1 MPSLNTAPVSASLHL
16 VCSVHREVTQ
26 PLFDED
32 YLCALRDRDPDAEN
46 FLISHFSRP
55 VQLKLRAR
63 LRSPELIQDACQ
75 ETFLRVLRHFSSG
88 KTLDNPTSLPG
99 FVHSVCH
106 NVALEL
112 LRSHTRQAQVPEN
125 APDVADTRPGPESK
139 FVAGKRSELVGRVLN
154 EMNEK
159 DRQLLR
165 RVFLDEEDKD
175 QVCRE
180 FQVDRNYLR
189 VLLHRARIRFRTVL
203 TQGEPSSKL
212 AAGGGKMRNVTVSCS
227 TNQQEEG

>member
-1 MPSLNTAPVSASLHL
+1 MPSLNTAPPETSFHL
-16 VCSVHREVTQ
+16 VCSVHRGVTQ
-26 PLFDED
+26 PLFDEN
-32 YLCALRDRDPDAEN
+32 YLSALRDRDPDAEN

-75 ETFLRVLRHFSSG
+75 ETFLRVLRYFGSG
-88 KTLDNPTSLPG
+88 KTLDSPASLPG
-99 FVHSVCH
+99 FIHSVCH

-112 LRSHTRQAQVPEN
+112 LRSHTRQSQVPEN
-125 APDVADTRPGPESK
+125 APDIVDSSPGPEKQFAS
-139 FVAGKRSELVGRVLN
+139 GQRSELVGRVLG

-159 DRQLLR
+159 DRQHLR

-189 VLLHRARIRFRTVL
+189 VLLHRARVRFRAAL
-203 TQGEPSSKL
+203 TQSAPPRGFS
-212 AAGGGKMRNVTVSCS
+212 AT
-227 TNQQEEG
+227 Q

>member
-1 MPSLNTAPVSASLHL
+1 MALLNPAPPGASLHL
-16 VCSVHREVTQ
+16 VCSVHRGESPT
-26 PLFDED
+26 LFDEN

-46 FLISHFSRP
+46 YLISHFSRP

-75 ETFLRVLRHFSSG
+75 ETFLRVLRYFSSG
-88 KTLDNPTSLPG
+88 KTLDNPASLPG

-112 LRSHTRQAQVPEN
+112 LRSHTRQSQVPEN
-125 APDVADTRPGPESK
+125 APDVADSSPGPENQ
-139 FVAGKRSELVGRVLN
+139 FAAGQRSELVSRVLL

-175 QVCRE
+175 AVCRE

-189 VLLHRARIRFRTVL
+189 VLLHRARLRFRAVL
-203 TQGEPSSKL
+203 SQNEPAAKKSSGCPGNEKRYSV
-212 AAGGGKMRNVTVSCS
+212 G
-227 TNQQEEG
+227 QH

>member
-1 MPSLNTAPVSASLHL
+1 MHFQPVNLAPRDSAFHL
-16 VCSVHREVTQ
+16 VCSVHRGVTQ
-26 PLFDED
+26 PLFDEN

-63 LRSPELIQDACQ
+63 LRSPDLVQDACQ
-75 ETFLRVLRHFSSG
+75 ETFLRILRYFSSG
-88 KTLDNPTSLPG
+88 KTLENAASLPG

-112 LRSHTRQAQVPEN
+112 LRAHTRQPQTPEN
-125 APDVADTRPGPESK
+125 APDVPDSNPGPETQ
-139 FVAGKRSELVGRVLN
+139 FAAGQRRQMVGQVLG

-165 RVFLDEEDKD
+165 RVFLEEQDKD
-175 QVCRE
+175 EVCRE
-180 FQVDRNYLR
+180 FQIDRNYLR
-189 VLLHRARIRFRTVL
+189 VLLHRARVRFRALL
-203 TQGEPSSKL
+203 TKQP
-212 AAGGGKMRNVTVSCS
+212 S
-227 TNQQEEG
+227 TN

>member
-1 MPSLNTAPVSASLHL
+1 MQQTNAVPVSSSLHL
-16 VCSVHREVTQ
+16 VCSVHRGVTQ
-26 PLFDED
+26 PLFDEN

-46 FLISHFSRP
+46 FLVSHFSRP

-75 ETFLRVLRHFSSG
+75 ETFLRVIRYFSSG
-88 KTLDNPTSLPG
+88 KTLDNPASLPG

-125 APDVADTRPGPESK
+125 APDVADSTPGPDHQ
-139 FVAGKRSELVGRVLN
+139 FAAGQRSDLVRRVLG

-165 RVFLDEEDKD
+165 RVFLEEQDKD

-189 VLLHRARIRFRTVL
+189 VLLHRARIRFRAVL
-203 TQGEPSSKL
+203 TQGMPPK
-212 AAGGGKMRNVTVSCS
+212 AADSD
-227 TNQQEEG
+227 QENKKRYSHGQH

>member
-1 MPSLNTAPVSASLHL
+1 MPPLTLASGDSGLRL
-16 VCSVHREVTQ
+16 VCSVHRGVSQ
-26 PLFDED
+26 PLFDEN

-46 FLISHFSRP
+46 FLIAHFSRP

-63 LRSPELIQDACQ
+63 LRSPELVQDACQ
-75 ETFLRVLRHFSSG
+75 ETFLRVIRYFSSG
-88 KTLDNPTSLPG
+88 KTLDNAASLPG

-125 APDVADTRPGPESK
+125 APDVPDSNPGPESQ
-139 FVAGKRSELVGRVLN
+139 FAAGQRRALVGRVLG

-165 RVFLDEEDKD
+165 RVFLEEEDKD
-175 QVCRE
+175 KVCRE
-180 FQVDRNYLR
+180 FQIDRNYLR
-189 VLLHRARIRFRTVL
+189 VLLHRARIRFRAVL
-203 TQGEPSSKL
+203 SQNVPP
-212 AAGGGKMRNVTVSCS
+212 RNFS
-227 TNQQEEG
+227 TGT